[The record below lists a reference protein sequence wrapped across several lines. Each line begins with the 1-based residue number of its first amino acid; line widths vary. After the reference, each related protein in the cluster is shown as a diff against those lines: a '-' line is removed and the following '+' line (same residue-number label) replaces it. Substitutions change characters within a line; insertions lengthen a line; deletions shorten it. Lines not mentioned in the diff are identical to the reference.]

1 MFGSDCTAALA
12 LTLAAMEWEALAWVA
27 AAPEGESRWA
37 GTLTRDLSH
46 WTDYGTE
53 SASDLAAYLWAC
65 DERER
70 QKELRRNGG
79 YTDAEMDAYEAE
91 WAAERAA
98 LDALQ
103 AEADEA
109 ARLEAEEA
117 ARFAI
122 WDYDVDHTGRVR
134 FAA

>member
-12 LTLAAMEWEALAWVA
+12 LTLAAMEWDALAWVA
-27 AAPEGESRWA
+27 AAPEGEFRWA

-46 WTDYGTE
+46 WTDWGTE
-53 SASDLAAYLWAC
+53 TASDLAAYLWAC

-70 QKELRRNGG
+70 EKELRRNGG
-79 YTDAEMDAYEAE
+79 YTDAEMEAFEAE

-98 LDALQ
+98 LAALE
-103 AEADEA
+103 AEAAEA
-109 ARLEAEEA
+109 ARIEAEEA
-117 ARFAI
+117 ARFDL
-122 WDYDVDHTGRVR
+122 WDYWLDASGRVK